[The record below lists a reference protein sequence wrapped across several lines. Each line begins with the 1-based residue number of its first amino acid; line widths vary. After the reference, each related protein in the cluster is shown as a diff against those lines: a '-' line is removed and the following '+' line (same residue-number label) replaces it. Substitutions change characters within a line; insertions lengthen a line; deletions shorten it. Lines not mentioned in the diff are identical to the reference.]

1 MSLAAAEGGGLATPI
16 RTVAVARQTSGKMGV
31 WLVEQF
37 TLLGLPFQ
45 NTIIVTVTMIVIA
58 ALISRMENG

>member
-1 MSLAAAEGGGLATPI
+1 
-16 RTVAVARQTSGKMGV
+16 VARQTSGKMGV